1 MSLLF
6 CHFIL
11 VPNNNEHQ
19 KTRSIDERAK
29 NRLRLCSSFLA
40 YASWI
45 WHLGIKTRCF
55 NRLP

>member
-1 MSLLF
+1 MSIKKPALF
-6 CHFIL
+6 
-11 VPNNNEHQ
+11 
-19 KTRSIDERAK
+19 DERAK
-29 NRLRLCSSFLA
+29 NLLRLCSSFLA